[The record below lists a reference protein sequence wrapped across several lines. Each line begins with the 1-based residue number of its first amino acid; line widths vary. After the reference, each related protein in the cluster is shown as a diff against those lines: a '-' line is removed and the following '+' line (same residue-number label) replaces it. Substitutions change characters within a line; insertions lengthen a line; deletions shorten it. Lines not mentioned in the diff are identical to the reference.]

1 MSMDMM
7 GDQPQAQGGGRRG
20 GRAGFKQLL
29 AALQSNPDMA
39 RQLAQQL
46 MGGLGQG
53 QGQGQ
58 GMMGQGMD
66 PTMRGGGKRR
76 NMMGQGMNPNLAN
89 MAGMLGQQGGA
100 RLLRRLAQSQG
111 GEAAGLGGQ
120 GRGRRRGQG
129 GMDAAGGGAAETPE
143 QVKARLAN
151 RAARLEQLL
160 AMTYEQM
167 KMVDANQKSEALTA
181 TDPFADLTPSGGQ
194 AESAPK
200 ATDKKDGGEQKKG

>member
-53 QGQGQ
+53 QG
-58 GMMGQGMD
+58 MRGQGMD
-66 PTMRGGGKRR
+66 PNMGGSGKRR
-76 NMMGQGMNPNLAN
+76 NMMGQGRNPNLAN

-100 RLLRRLAQSQG
+100 RLLRRLAQFQG
-111 GEAAGLGGQ
+111 GEVAGLGGQ
-120 GRGRRRGQG
+120 GRGRRRARGQG
-129 GMDAAGGGAAETPE
+129 GMGAAEGGAAETPE
-143 QVKARLAN
+143 QAKARLAN
-151 RAARLEQLL
+151 RASRLEQLL

-200 ATDKKDGGEQKKG
+200 ATDKKKDEGEQKKG